1 MTNVC
6 QQPGG
11 RAAGDAGGGAPAS
24 LLGRD
29 EDELGPRG
37 SGSPRGTAH
46 AGCPEE
52 NHGLCGRNFQEPH
65 TQADPGLGAVFGRG
79 AGASAVPLE
88 L

>member
-29 EDELGPRG
+29 ENELGPRG
-37 SGSPRGTAH
+37 SGSPGEQLMLGAQRKTTVCVGETSRSH
-46 AGCPEE
+46 IHRQIQGW
-52 NHGLCGRNFQEPH
+52 GLCLEGELEP
-65 TQADPGLGAVFGRG
+65 QPG
-79 AGASAVPLE
+79 P
-88 L
+88 